1 MAVITLLQLL
11 PTHQQCSQMPFD
23 IWLALHPG
31 IFNQHL
37 KLCLFTQRFKPLIN
51 SLVFDAR
58 NTDQGLKMSKQA
70 IILFNR
76 LKK

>member
-1 MAVITLLQLL
+1 
-11 PTHQQCSQMPFD
+11 MPLD
-23 IWLALHPG
+23 IRLALHPG

-37 KLCLFTQRFKPLIN
+37 KLCLFAQRFKPLIN
-51 SLVFDAR
+51 SLVFYSC

-70 IILFNR
+70 IILLNR